1 MSSSAFLTLI
11 GLAPNLPTIRED
23 GRGVDPGWITQKFSE
38 FLKLNGF
45 RHIRFHD
52 LRHSCASLL
61 RYEGVPME
69 DIQRWLGHSSIVTTE
84 SVYAHFDDGQ
94 NRISAAKLASALLE

>member
-1 MSSSAFLTLI
+1 
-11 GLAPNLPTIRED
+11 
-23 GRGVDPGWITQKFSE
+23 
-38 FLKLNGF
+38 
-45 RHIRFHD
+45 
-52 LRHSCASLL
+52 LL